1 MIGSEEKERLPPIV
15 QKEYGSIFEN
25 LREFK
30 EFYGTL
36 AKGKEPNSRVLKLP
50 EGLWN
55 KAVHLLLFTAELND
69 THTADT
75 LKYVF
80 KVKLGSLNR

>member
-1 MIGSEEKERLPPIV
+1 M

-36 AKGKEPNSRVLKLP
+36 AKGNEPNSRVLKLP
-50 EGLWN
+50 EGLSN
-55 KAVHLLLFTAELND
+55 KAVHLLLFTAELNE

-80 KVKLGSLNR
+80 KVKLESLNR